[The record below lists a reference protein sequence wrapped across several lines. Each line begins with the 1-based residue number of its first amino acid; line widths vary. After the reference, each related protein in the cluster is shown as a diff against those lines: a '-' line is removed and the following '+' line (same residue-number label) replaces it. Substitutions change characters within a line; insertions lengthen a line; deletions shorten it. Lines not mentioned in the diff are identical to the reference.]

1 VTGGFRQRPGDQPL
15 PVPNGNPGVH
25 SMVIADIEA
34 RRALGISRYG
44 VALQAG
50 NGRDALRDAYEEILD
65 CAAYLRQAIE
75 ERDMARRAEEAAQ
88 LCRRSWMSSGTALW
102 GADRT
107 CT

>member
-1 VTGGFRQRPGDQPL
+1 MTEGLRLRPGDQPL
-15 PVPNGNPGVH
+15 PTPNDNPGVH

-34 RRALGISRYG
+34 RRALGVSRYG

-75 ERDMARRAEEAAQ
+75 ERDMARRVEEGAR
-88 LCRRSWMSSGTALW
+88 LCRSSTCPPCTARWAAGTP
-102 GADRT
+102 